1 MKKQYENPTMAVRQ
15 IVLQNMIALS
25 VSDEHADDSEVLGK
39 ERNEN
44 IWEEM

>member
-1 MKKQYENPTMAVRQ
+1 MKKEYVNPTMAIRQ
-15 IVLQNMIALS
+15 IAMQNMIALS
-25 VSDEHADDSEVLGK
+25 LSDEHADESEVLGK

>member
-1 MKKQYENPTMAVRQ
+1 MKKHYENPTMAVRR
-15 IVLQNMIALS
+15 IALQNMIALS
-25 VSDEHADDSEVLGK
+25 LSDEHADESEVLGK

>member
-1 MKKQYENPTMAVRQ
+1 MSTRQ
-15 IVLQNMIALS
+15 IKLQNMIALS

-44 IWEEM
+44 LWEEF